1 MVVWVA
7 SCFNFEK
14 KCMHS
19 CPFPCWKKWNFLGAC
34 KILSWF
40 WCVLGVGLWLGWTF
54 AEIFGRPSTYV
65 VAYKSCASHN
75 FQVPKVFFLW
85 KLYRMYF
92 ILNTSKNPYHCM
104 FAKILNCIK
113 PNAVITKKLA
123 QGWELPRTTCGLW
136 QTGLAKSTH

>member
-1 MVVWVA
+1 
-7 SCFNFEK
+7 
-14 KCMHS
+14 
-19 CPFPCWKKWNFLGAC
+19 
-34 KILSWF
+34 
-40 WCVLGVGLWLGWTF
+40 LGWTF

-123 QGWELPRTTCGLW
+123 QG
-136 QTGLAKSTH
+136 